1 MREQLIVWHRWLPP
15 REEGGAQLER
25 ISAWRREVEAR
36 FEVVGGRLLGSLG
49 ASLAAR
55 FDPEETVDVL
65 GQCLELLAAADAREI
80 DVCFGV
86 AVGPVR
92 ELDHGV
98 VSPAIEL
105 AQLLAN
111 RARPGE
117 LVLDPSARD
126 LASEDLLMG
135 RQVAAGAGAPRGTT
149 VDRAHPRRSDNA
161 DAIAELRPPSMPP
174 IARSLKHEIERAL
187 TAGECRTFILRGPV
201 GGGATE
207 LLADLEPPQERGRML
222 RIGAAPGGMA
232 PLASLRLGLLR
243 RFGTPLQVKQALSGA
258 GATPGGA
265 RVLARVAA
273 GELVPLSTLSDGLV
287 ELLEA
292 ERAQGRRSWL
302 VLSPLSLVDGATLGA
317 LLEARRRGGDFV
329 LFGRYPMDL
338 PLPRPLA
345 ELDEPL
351 SELTLPP
358 LKTSDARV
366 VAEAVL
372 GDRTD
377 GDVARRVAVLGGDT
391 VLGVVEAART
401 LIATGEL
408 VREGE
413 GFVWRAG
420 PRKGADAASTQEL
433 LTKRLELLDA
443 SARRVLEAL
452 CVVPDGSLR
461 GLLQEVASLDGI
473 AEAQFD
479 ESLRLLEKEALAR
492 GDERPRPASSL
503 LRWSVLSLVPPAR
516 AMELHRFVGEAL
528 RSRAEAEP
536 PLRAELGFY
545 LVEGGLDEEGRQ
557 AITEV
562 IESTLA
568 AGYERAARQ
577 LSGWLAAV
585 KTRREEAARG
595 QRATPVP
602 PPPEALEEGPPSSEI
617 SLDELLEEAAA
628 AAPRPPP
635 PPPPAP
641 PPPPPPAS
649 RAAVALMSAPADP
662 PEDTLVLDDLGGL
675 EGQLLAPPVPAE
687 SVGLEPV
694 GPAVSELEFMDD
706 VDALLEEAVD
716 AELFDDG
723 VGTTPGLL
731 HAAVP
736 SETEQPCETSPSET
750 APSQTMEDMASERT
764 SVTPA
769 PVRSF
774 VEEAVRAF
782 RERDFEALEATIGRA
797 IADGGDLGAVGRV
810 RAVAELARGDLE
822 AARGALREA
831 RERGR
836 DAPSSR
842 ARSLLAEALLDLR
855 AGEPMRGVRGGLA
868 ALAVSRTLSDPRGE
882 SAALHTLAACFRAL
896 GRDEEAAGL
905 DAARP
910 QPAE

>member
-1 MREQLIVWHRWLPP
+1 MRDQLIVWHRWLPP
-15 REEGGAQLER
+15 RGESGAQLDAVA
-25 ISAWRREVEAR
+25 AWRREVEAR
-36 FEVVGGRLLGSLG
+36 FEVVGGTLLGALG

-65 GQCLELLAAADAREI
+65 GQCLELLAVADAREL

-86 AVGPVR
+86 AMGPLRELPSGPV
-92 ELDHGV
+92 
-98 VSPAIEL
+98 SAAIEL

-174 IARSLKHEIERAL
+174 IARTLRSEIEASL
-187 TAGECRTFILRGPV
+187 SSGACRTFVLRGPV

-207 LLADLEPPQERGRML
+207 LIGDLARGREARIL

-243 RFGTPLQVKQALSGA
+243 RFGTPLQVKQGLSSA
-258 GATPGGA
+258 GATAGGA
-265 RVLARVAA
+265 RVLARVAG
-273 GELVPLSTLSDGLV
+273 GELVPLSTLADALV
-287 ELLEA
+287 ELLAFDA
-292 ERAQGRRSWL
+292 EQGRRSWL
-302 VLSPLSLVDGATLGA
+302 VLSPLSLVDGATLHA

-329 LFGRYPMDL
+329 LFGRYPMEL

-345 ELDEPL
+345 ELDEPVV
-351 SELTLPP
+351 ELTLPP

-377 GDVARRVAVLGGDT
+377 DDVARRVAVLGGDT

-408 VREGE
+408 VKEGE

-420 PRKGADAASTQEL
+420 PRKGADAASAEEL
-433 LTKRLELLDA
+433 LTERLELLDA
-443 SARRVLEAL
+443 AARRVLEAL
-452 CVVPDGSLR
+452 CVVPDGSPR
-461 GLLQEVASLDGI
+461 ALLAEVAGLDGI
-473 AEAQFD
+473 GEAQFA
-479 ESLRLLEKEALAR
+479 ESLQLLSKEALAR
-492 GDERPRPASSL
+492 GEERPRPASSL

-528 RSRAEAEP
+528 RARAEAEP
-536 PLRAELGFY
+536 PLRAELGYY
-545 LVEGGLDEEGRQ
+545 LVEGGLDDEGRS

-562 IESTLA
+562 IEATLA

-577 LSGWLAAV
+577 LSGWLAAMRA
-585 KTRREEAARG
+585 RREEAAKG
-595 QRATPVP
+595 ARATPVP

-617 SLDELLEEAAA
+617 ALDELLEEAGAA
-628 AAPRPPP
+628 PPRPPP
-635 PPPPAP
+635 PPPPPPPPATRAAP
-641 PPPPPPAS
+641 PPPPPPEAAS
-649 RAAVALMSAPADP
+649 PSPPDALALDGLEAPA
-662 PEDTLVLDDLGGL
+662 LDD
-675 EGQLLAPPVPAE
+675 A
-687 SVGLEPV
+687 
-694 GPAVSELEFMDD
+694 
-706 VDALLEEAVD
+706 VDALLQGDDLDALLVPDEGGEA
-716 AELFDDG
+716 FDDRT
-723 VGTTPGLL
+723 GTTPGLL
-731 HAAVP
+731 HA
-736 SETEQPCETSPSET
+736 SLT
-750 APSQTMEDMASERT
+750 AEPLVEERT

-769 PVRSF
+769 PIRSF
-774 VEEAVRAF
+774 VEEAVSALRA
-782 RERDFEALEATIGRA
+782 RDFESLEGAIGRA
-797 IADGGDLGAVGRV
+797 IAEGGDLGAVGRV

-822 AARGALREA
+822 AARASLREA

-836 DAPSSR
+836 DDPAAR

-855 AGEPMRGVRGGLA
+855 AGEPLRGVRGGLA
-868 ALAVSRTLSDPRGE
+868 ALAVSRGQADPRGQ
-882 SAALHTLAACFRAL
+882 SAALHTLAACYRAL
-896 GRDEEAAGL
+896 GRADEAAEL
-905 DAARP
+905 ERLRP
-910 QPAE
+910 